1 MTIGNS
7 NILSEA
13 GTNELEILVFK
24 LLNNTYGINLAKV
37 REIIKYHKTTK
48 IPYSAKEVE
57 GVFELRDSI
66 IPLINLKKWL
76 NNNEEYDKKKSKI
89 IISKF
94 FGIKT
99 GLWVDDVE
107 RIYRVSWKNIYS
119 SDKLTKYSNV
129 ITGTIEINNKL
140 ILMLDYENIHL
151 TLKPH
156 LLIKHNKKIDMTDH
170 TIKEIREKKEIWI
183 VDDSAAMRNFI
194 REILNENGYSNL
206 KHFENGKQASNFL
219 LSIINSSDTNFKLP
233 DLIISDIEM
242 PVMDGYTLTKIVK
255 TNKELKKIPVIIFS
269 SLISSNNKIKGEMV
283 NADLQ
288 LSKADSEELVPAID
302 NLIL

>member
-1 MTIGNS
+1 MNS
-7 NILSEA
+7 NILLEA
-13 GTNELEILVFK
+13 GTNELEILVFQ

-37 REIIKYHKTTK
+37 REIIKYQKTTK

-76 NNNEEYDKKKSKI
+76 NNDEEYDKKKSKI

-99 GLWVDDVE
+99 GLWVDEIE
-107 RIYRVSWKNIYS
+107 RIYKVSWENIYS
-119 SDKLTKYSNV
+119 SDKLTKYSDV

-156 LLIKHNKKIDMTDH
+156 LLIKQNKNIDITDH

-194 REILNENGYSNL
+194 RDILKENGYLKL
-206 KHFENGKQASNFL
+206 KHFENGKQATNLL
-219 LSIINSSDTNFKLP
+219 LSIINSSDTSFKLP

-242 PVMDGYTLTKIVK
+242 PIMDGYTLTKIVK

-269 SLISSNNKIKGEMV
+269 SLISSDNKIKGEMV

-288 LSKADSEELVPAID
+288 LSKADSDELVPAID
-302 NLIL
+302 NLVF